1 MSANNKFYFIIKKIH
16 LYASLST
23 VALLLMYLVTSF
35 MMIYHD
41 FFKVEN
47 KKMTISVEVTPK
59 EISENNWPLF
69 MKKHNIK
76 GRLKREWK
84 KDSGD
89 MIREYEHVGSYHQI
103 TVFKDNNEVE
113 IKTTQLNLSGKING
127 LHRMRGYGG
136 PLQYNIYAVMLDLIG
151 IVLIQFAITGVI
163 LWLKLLKH
171 NKVAWTMFILGFI
184 YVSAIVSYLVF
195 G

>member
-23 VALLLMYLVTSF
+23 VALLLMYIVTSY

-41 FFKVEN
+41 YFKVEN
-47 KKMTISVEVTPK
+47 KKITHSVEVTPK
-59 EISENNWPLF
+59 EISENNWSLF
-69 MKKHNIK
+69 LKNHSIK
-76 GRLKREWK
+76 GRFRREWV

-89 MIREYEHVGSYHQI
+89 MVKEYENVGNYYKI
-103 TVFKDNNEVE
+103 TVFKNKNEVE
-113 IKTTQLNLSGKING
+113 IVSTQLNLSGKING

-136 PLQYNIYAVMLDLIG
+136 PMQYNIYAVMLDLIG
-151 IVLIQFAITGVI
+151 IALILFAITGVI

-171 NKVAWTMFILGFI
+171 NKLAWTMFILGFI
-184 YVSAIVSYLVF
+184 YVSAIVSYLVL